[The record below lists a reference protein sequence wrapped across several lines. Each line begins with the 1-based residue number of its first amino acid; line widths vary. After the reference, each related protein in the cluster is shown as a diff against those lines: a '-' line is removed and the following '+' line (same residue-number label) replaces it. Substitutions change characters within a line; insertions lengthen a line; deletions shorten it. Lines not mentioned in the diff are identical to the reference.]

1 MLRGLFLFVTIFPC
15 IVSAATVTVVPVS
28 DIYQGDV
35 FQVRVHDL
43 PGGVTVQSINF
54 DGNTMQA
61 YRVGTSVRALRGLP
75 LSAKTG
81 SRPLVV
87 TLSNG
92 EKIVKEIQVMQ
103 KVKPVYDLPAIP
115 AALGG
120 NGAASQT
127 ALVSTLASENK
138 KLVDLFSQKKA
149 LWSLP
154 FIPPVT
160 NPIVTDIFGYSRQ
173 GSTVAITH
181 KGTDYRAPVG
191 TPVYAMNRGVVRMS
205 RLFRNYGNTV
215 VVDHGL
221 GVMTFYMHLSRV
233 RVAEGQLVQRGQL
246 LGLSGDTGY
255 VSAPHLHLTV
265 RINGASIDPEAF
277 LRLMG
282 E

>member
-1 MLRGLFLFVTIFPC
+1 MVRGLFLFLIIFPGV
-15 IVSAATVTVVPVS
+15 VSAAVVTVVPTS
-28 DIYQGDV
+28 PLYQGDV
-35 FQVRVHDL
+35 FQVRIHNL
-43 PGGVTVQSINF
+43 SPGVTVKSINF
-54 DGNTMQA
+54 DGNMMQT
-61 YRVGTSVRALRGLP
+61 YRVGASLRALRGLP
-75 LSAKTG
+75 LTAKTG
-81 SRPLVV
+81 VRPLVV

-92 EKIVKEIQVMQ
+92 EKITQEIIVTQ
-103 KVKPVYDLPAIP
+103 KVKPVYELPDIP
-115 AALGG
+115 ATLGG
-120 NGAASQT
+120 NSAASQT

-149 LWSLP
+149 LWTVP
-154 FIPPVT
+154 FTPPVAK
-160 NPIVTDIFGYSRQ
+160 PIVTDIFGYSRQ
-173 GSTVAITH
+173 GSAVAITH
-181 KGTDYRAPVG
+181 KGTDYRAPIG
-191 TPVYAMNRGVVRMS
+191 TPIYAMNRGVVRLS

-265 RINGASIDPEAF
+265 RVNGASVDPEAF